1 MAIGSTKPKEGKD
14 GEDYYDQSNKID
26 KLVHVP
32 LLVNELAGMQAR
44 HIVGRAFSAVSI
56 RFL

>member
-1 MAIGSTKPKEGKD
+1 
-14 GEDYYDQSNKID
+14 
-26 KLVHVP
+26 VHVP